1 MSWNHELPNV
11 TLDTILVSIRNSSGL
26 DSGAKVLL
34 VSGSCVSSVMKK
46 VSKGYS
52 SAASV

>member
-1 MSWNHELPNV
+1 MSRNHALPMA
-11 TLDTILVSIRNSSGL
+11 TLVTILVSIRNSSGL